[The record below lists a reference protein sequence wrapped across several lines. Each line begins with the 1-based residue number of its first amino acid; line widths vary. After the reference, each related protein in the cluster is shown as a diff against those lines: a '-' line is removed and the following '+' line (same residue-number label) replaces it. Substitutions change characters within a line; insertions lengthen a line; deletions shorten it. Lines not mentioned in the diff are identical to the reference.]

1 MGNGIVFNIQ
11 RFAQHDGPGI
21 RTVVFLKGCPL
32 HCIWCQNPEARR
44 SEPELAY
51 LLYRCIACGV
61 CARVCPNHA
70 VELKSGH
77 PHILRE
83 YCVICGNCVEAC
95 MSRALTLTGSTM
107 SVEQVMA
114 EVRKDRIYYDKSGG
128 GLTISGGEPTQQMD
142 FLVEL
147 LEAARAEGIH
157 TCIETNGCATQQ
169 ELARIAP
176 LTDLVFFDYKAT
188 GPAYRQLVGVEESL
202 VLENLDFLYRQGSSI
217 VLRCPLVPGIN
228 DTADHIKA
236 IARLEQEYPNLAGID
251 ILPYQNTYTSKFE
264 RYGYVNPLPNQPPAD
279 EHHIHAWITSLD
291 DLGSRRVKIV
301 NMN

>member
-1 MGNGIVFNIQ
+1 MGTGIVFDIQ
-11 RFAQHDGPGI
+11 RFAQRDGPGI

-70 VELKSGH
+70 VELIAGH

-83 YCVICGNCVEAC
+83 HCVICGNCVEAC

-107 SVEQVMA
+107 TVEQVMVEA
-114 EVRKDRIYYDKSGG
+114 RKDRAYYGNDG

-147 LEAARAEGIH
+147 LETARAEGIH
-157 TCIETNGCATQQ
+157 TCIETNGCAAPT
-169 ELARIAP
+169 ELARIVP
-176 LTDLVFFDYKAT
+176 ITDLFYFDYKAT
-188 GPAYRQLVGVEESL
+188 GPDYRKLVGVDESV
-202 VLENLDFLYRQGSSI
+202 VLANLDFLYHQGCSI

-228 DTADHIKA
+228 DTPEHLRA
-236 IARLEQEYPNLAGID
+236 IVRLEKQYPDLAGIE
-251 ILPYQNTYTSKFE
+251 ILPYQNAYTSKFE
-264 RYGYVNPLPNQPPAD
+264 RYGYVNPLPNQPPAGAQ
-279 EHHIHAWITSLD
+279 HLRAWNEMLKAE
-291 DLGSRRVKIV
+291 GSRRVKIV
-301 NMN
+301 EFN